1 MQNMRNAISDS
12 SYQFGWPQLLPAAAP
27 SCSQLR
33 LTGDH
38 AEQATE
44 VFHQRTPG
52 CFAQRQ
58 PLQQRCHVL
67 RRCSGP
73 AFHHLP
79 SRPVQQFQIF
89 CRHILSSYSVVVIGR
104 KPLLLQRLLP
114 LWTSG
119 PGFPVRSCRSTGA
132 KCREQNHG
140 AMHQTGNRF
149 VARVHSWRA
158 CLCIKRNS
166 AEEACPNARQL
177 GTEICRQVTS
187 ITAVLEFSGCE
198 TLSEN
203 LLIPDTNIR
212 TKDCSECR
220 PKPLH
225 GSPTTAPPR

>member
-1 MQNMRNAISDS
+1 MLNRRPKP
-12 SYQFGWPQLLPAAAP
+12 F
-27 SCSQLR
+27 
-33 LTGDH
+33 T
-38 AEQATE
+38 TE
-44 VFHQRTPG
+44 HQVASLSPN
-52 CFAQRQ
+52 
-58 PLQQRCHVL
+58 
-67 RRCSGP
+67 RCSNGATCFGVAP
-73 AFHHLP
+73 DLP
-79 SRPVQQFQIF
+79 STTCRAVQ
-89 CRHILSSYSVVVIGR
+89 SSSSRYWTVVIGR

-132 KCREQNHG
+132 KCREQNLG